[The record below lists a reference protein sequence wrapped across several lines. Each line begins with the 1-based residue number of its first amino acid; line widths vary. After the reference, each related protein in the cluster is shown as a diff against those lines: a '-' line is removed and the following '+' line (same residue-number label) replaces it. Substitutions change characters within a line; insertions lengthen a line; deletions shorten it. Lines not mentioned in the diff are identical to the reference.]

1 MRQFDLYENPA
12 APMRTGAP
20 FVVVLSSHLLGDLI
34 EAVVAPVRRGASAG
48 VQGLEVPVLIDGEP
62 LLVSVSG
69 IAGIRAVAL
78 RRRIGSL
85 LAHED
90 AIRRALDRLF
100 TGF

>member
-1 MRQFDLYENPA
+1 MR
-12 APMRTGAP
+12 MGAP

-48 VQGLEVPVLIDGEP
+48 VPGLEVPVVIDGEA

-69 IAGIRAVAL
+69 IAGIRAEAL

-85 LAHED
+85 LAQED
-90 AIRRALDRLF
+90 EIRRALDRLF

>member
-12 APMRTGAP
+12 MPMRMGAP

-48 VQGLEVPVLIDGEP
+48 VPGLEVPVVIDGEA

-69 IAGIRAVAL
+69 IAGIRAEAL

-85 LAHED
+85 LAQED
-90 AIRRALDRLF
+90 EIRRALDRLF

>member
-1 MRQFDLYENPA
+1 MRA
-12 APMRTGAP
+12 GAP

-48 VQGLEVPVLIDGEP
+48 VPGLEVPVVIDGET

-69 IAGIRAVAL
+69 IAGIRATAL
-78 RRRIGSL
+78 RNRKGSL
-85 LAHED
+85 LAYED
-90 AIRRALDRLF
+90 EIRRALNRLF